1 MYYSKKDAAIKFET
15 RKACGKENI
24 HEMRFYCSMSGDNV
38 LRWRL
43 PPTNLDSNSFQKKV
57 SSLNKKLQFRHPKH
71 FISYL
76 YEQLDQ
82 IPYKKFKNVKC
93 CSLLINYE
101 NQILTLKNRLVQNL
115 VNLKIKQVN
124 WIVKLDTDH

>member
-57 SSLNKKLQFRHPKH
+57 SSLNKKLRFRHPKH

-82 IPYKKFKNVKC
+82 IPYKKFENVKC

-115 VNLKIKQVN
+115 VYLKIKQVN